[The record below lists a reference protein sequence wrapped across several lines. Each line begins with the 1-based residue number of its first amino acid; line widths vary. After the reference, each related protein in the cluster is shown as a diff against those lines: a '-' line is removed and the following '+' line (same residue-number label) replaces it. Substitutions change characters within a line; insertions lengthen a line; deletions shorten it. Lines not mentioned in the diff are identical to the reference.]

1 MLHTEVKSKII
12 FIWMILTT
20 CLFAGNQNID
30 ISLNLTYPGASQQII
45 NDKLVVDLGFLKE
58 GGNYTGN
65 NQIKIGTVRV
75 NISQSMTPN
84 DSDPCILQDIEYNSV
99 NINKLKVYNEKIAS
113 KDRIYIGGKN
123 GIILT
128 AKNING
134 VVTEGN
140 ISPQE
145 EEYFFVAPECIDS
158 GMDGV
163 ALKRL
168 QYEFDLYADI
178 SGVLSVGTVVGAFAE
193 NEKGIAISIKDLISN
208 QINNSIITRGKRRK

>member
-1 MLHTEVKSKII
+1 MLHMEVKSKII
-12 FIWMILTT
+12 FIWMLLTT
-20 CLFAGNQNID
+20 CLFAGNQNVD

-45 NDKLVVDLGFLKE
+45 NDKLVIDLGFLKE

-75 NISQSMTPN
+75 NISQTMTK
-84 DSDPCILQDIEYNSV
+84 DDVEPCLLENIEYNSV
-99 NINKLKVYNEKIAS
+99 NLKKLKVYDERIAS
-113 KDRIYIGGKN
+113 KDKIYIGKQN
-123 GIILT
+123 GIVLT
-128 AKNING
+128 AKNVNG
-134 VVTEGN
+134 IVAEGN
-140 ISPQE
+140 LSAQE
-145 EEYFFVAPECIDS
+145 DEYFFVAPECVDS
-158 GMDGV
+158 VMDGI

>member
-1 MLHTEVKSKII
+1 MLRMEAKSKII

-20 CLFAGNQNID
+20 CLFAGNQNVD

-45 NDKLVVDLGFLKE
+45 NDKLVIDLGFLNE

-75 NISQSMTPN
+75 NINQTMTPN
-84 DSDPCILQDIEYNSV
+84 DSDPCILEDIEYNSV
-99 NINKLKVYNEKIAS
+99 NINKLKVYNEKISS
-113 KDRIYIGGKN
+113 KDKIYIGGQN

-128 AKNING
+128 VRNING
-134 VVTEGN
+134 IITEGN

-145 EEYFFVAPECIDS
+145 NEYFFVAPECTDS

-178 SGVLSVGTVVGAFAE
+178 NGVVSLGTVVGAFAE
-193 NEKGIAISIKDLISN
+193 NDKGIAISIKDLISN

>member
-1 MLHTEVKSKII
+1 MLHMEVKSKII
-12 FIWMILTT
+12 FIWMLLTT
-20 CLFAGNQNID
+20 CLFAGNQNVD

-45 NDKLVVDLGFLKE
+45 NDKLVIDLGFLKE

-65 NQIKIGTVRV
+65 NQIKIGTVKV
-75 NISQSMTPN
+75 NISQSLSN
-84 DSDPCILQDIEYNSV
+84 NNEDPCILEDIEYNSV
-99 NINKLKVYNEKIAS
+99 NINKLKTYSERISS
-113 KDRIYIGGKN
+113 KDRFYIGEQN

-134 VVTEGN
+134 VITEGN
-140 ISPQE
+140 LAPEE
-145 EEYFFVAPECIDS
+145 EEYLFVAPECIDP
-158 GMDGV
+158 GMDGF

-193 NEKGIAISIKDLISN
+193 DDKGVAISIKELISS
-208 QINNSIITRGKRRK
+208 QIRNSLTIRGKRRK